1 MRAARERRGV
11 SLRSMAARLGYG
23 HSAFT
28 DYELGRRLPPQ
39 DILDGY
45 ESILEFDCG
54 LTDLR
59 RAVLTHRAMAAGGD
73 RPVAQLP
80 AAPAVFVGREKELAV
95 LRRHAES
102 AVSGDRPVTVL
113 VHGQPAVGKTALAL
127 TAAHTAARATAA
139 FDTVLHLEL
148 ADAERPVGAAL
159 HYMLTALGVGEP
171 DIPPSTAGRSGLLR
185 SVLAHHGTLIVLDNA
200 VSARQIAP
208 LLPGAG
214 RALVL
219 ITSRFRLADPCIDH
233 EVELAPLPGEHA
245 TVLLRRLV
253 GAGRCDGE
261 PEAIGS
267 VVAACAGLPLA
278 LRIAAHRIMGAPDW
292 PVAHYAGQLRDER
305 RRLSAL
311 DVAGVEVR
319 AAFDLSYEALP
330 EPARVLFRRV
340 ALVPG
345 GVIGERHA
353 ALLTEG
359 GDPATLLADL
369 ATASLI
375 APTDRPGRYRV
386 HDLLRVYARHRLE
399 LDESPELRRDV
410 RAKLFD
416 RMVEEAIAAGH
427 GLTPGEEPGYP
438 GGSEAALSFLDEEAE
453 AVVDVLAVLAKES
466 GEPAPRTL
474 SRLVEAMAWY
484 CDHRC
489 LWTMLRSVGRH
500 ALTLAA
506 RLDDPLLEAV
516 SRNAIGLSYSE
527 GNRPA
532 AAVAHLGKALT
543 AARRAEDWGEEAE
556 THGFLGLATRNL
568 GHFRESS
575 AHHRAALAI
584 YEGRGHVRGTA
595 QELGRLGHALSLHGE
610 HTEGLAALR
619 RALGLWHE
627 LDAPRSAAM
636 ARYRLAAVYV
646 HCGRP
651 LEGLAEARAA
661 RAVFGEVAD
670 TWGIAA
676 AGQITG
682 ACEHALGEHARA
694 VVALRE
700 ADEGFDR
707 LADRFRQAQTLRVLA
722 EVHAATGAQAAAE
735 TARRRALHVLGQLD
749 ATPVIA
755 DERAVLEGV
764 AGAQA
769 PPFL

>member
-45 ESILEFDCG
+45 ESILEFNGG
-54 LTDLR
+54 LSDLR
-59 RAVLTHRAMAAGGD
+59 RAVLTHRAMAARGD

-80 AAPAVFVGREKELAV
+80 AAPAVFVGRESELAA
-95 LRRHAES
+95 LRRHAET
-102 AVSGDRPVTVL
+102 AAEGERPVTVL
-113 VHGQPAVGKTALAL
+113 VHGPPAVGKTALAL
-127 TAAHTAARATAA
+127 AAAHTAARITGA

-148 ADAERPVGAAL
+148 ADAERPIGAAL

-185 SVLAHHGTLIVLDNA
+185 SLLAHHGTLIVLDNA
-200 VSARQIAP
+200 LSARQIAP
-208 LLPGAG
+208 LLPGGG
-214 RALVL
+214 RSLVL
-219 ITSRFRLADPCIDH
+219 ITSRSRFADPSIDH
-233 EVELAPLPGEHA
+233 ELALPPLPDGHA
-245 TVLLRRLV
+245 TVLLRRLI
-253 GAGRCDGE
+253 GAERCDGE
-261 PEAIGS
+261 PEAVGS

-278 LRIAAHRIMGAPDW
+278 LRIAAHRILGAPDW
-292 PVAHYAGQLRDER
+292 PVAHYAGQLCDEQ
-305 RRLSAL
+305 RRLAAL
-311 DVAGVEVR
+311 DVPGGEVR

-330 EPARVLFRRV
+330 EPARVLFRRL
-340 ALVPG
+340 AHVPG
-345 GVIGERHA
+345 GVVGERHA

-359 GDPATLLADL
+359 GDAAALLADL

-375 APTDRPGRYRV
+375 APTERPGRYRV
-386 HDLLRVYARHRLE
+386 HDLLRVYAAHRLD
-399 LDESPELRRDV
+399 LDEAPELREEV

-416 RMVEEAIAAGH
+416 RMVGEAIAAGH
-427 GLTPGEEPGYP
+427 GLTPGAEPGYP

-453 AVVDVLAVLAKES
+453 GVLDVLALLAREH
-466 GEPAPRTL
+466 GEMAPRTL
-474 SRLVEAMAWY
+474 GRLVEAMAWY

-489 LWTMLRSVGRH
+489 RWTLLRSVGRH
-500 ALTLAA
+500 AQTLAA

-532 AAVAHLGKALT
+532 AAVAHLEKALV
-543 AARRAEDWGEEAE
+543 AARRAGEWAEEAE

-568 GHFRESS
+568 GRFAEAS

-584 YEGRGHVRGTA
+584 YEGRGHKRGTA

-610 HTEGLAALR
+610 YDEGLTELR
-619 RALGLWHE
+619 RALGLWQA

-636 ARYRLAAVYV
+636 ARYRLAAVYI
-646 HCGRP
+646 HCGRA
-651 LEGLAEARAA
+651 LDGLAEARAA
-661 RAVFGEVAD
+661 RAVFEEVAD

-682 ACEHALGEHARA
+682 ACEQALGEHGRA
-694 VVALRE
+694 VTALRE
-700 ADEGFDR
+700 AAEGFDR
-707 LADRFRQAQTLRVLA
+707 LADRFRQVQTLRVLA
-722 EVHAATGAQAAAE
+722 GVHAAAGATDAAE
-735 TARRRALHVLGQLD
+735 AARRRALHILGQLES
-749 ATPVIA
+749 TPVIA
-755 DERAVLEGV
+755 AERAVLEGV
-764 AGAQA
+764 AGAEG